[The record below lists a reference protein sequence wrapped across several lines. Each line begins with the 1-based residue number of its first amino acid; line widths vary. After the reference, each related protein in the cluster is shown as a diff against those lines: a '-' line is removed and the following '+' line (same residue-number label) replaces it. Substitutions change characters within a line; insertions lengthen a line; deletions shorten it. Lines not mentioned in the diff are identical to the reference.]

1 MAERAKVFVVDRD
14 AFFGGDWPQ
23 GYHRLPEPDAF
34 LAKAMALGRF
44 VDREQA
50 EANPAWKQWI
60 PYCMLR
66 CGDWS
71 TAAVPSTAED
81 NRGVLLVQRTKK
93 GGETRLHES
102 WSIGLGGHIE
112 PIDVAPAS
120 KAALD
125 SQAALGSQA
134 APSSEAALGHAK
146 ELQPGVGPLGWSQQE
161 SGPTDAHAFFATAL
175 ARELSE
181 ELILPGQTPAPRLLG
196 LINDDSTEVG
206 KVHAGLAYCIDFPA
220 PLRLARETVGI
231 REISK
236 MRGGFTHLVEF
247 AELWQTPSQ
256 FESWSQCL
264 IQAEVVGAMGVR
276 SWNGANSAEN
286 ET

>member
-1 MAERAKVFVVDRD
+1 MAARQQVFVVDRD
-14 AFFGGDWPQ
+14 AFFDGEWPQ
-23 GYHRLPEPDAF
+23 GYFAIPDTNAF
-34 LAKAMALGRF
+34 LAQARTLGRF
-44 VDREQA
+44 VDREEA
-50 EANPAWKQWI
+50 EATPAWKQWI

-71 TAAVPSTAED
+71 QTGDE
-81 NRGVLLVQRTKK
+81 RGVLAVQRTKK

-112 PIDVAPAS
+112 PEDVAPT
-120 KAALD
+120 AAGG
-125 SQAALGSQA
+125 AN
-134 APSSEAALGHAK
+134 
-146 ELQPGVGPLGWSQQE
+146 ELQAGIAQLGWTGTE
-161 SGPTDAHAFFATAL
+161 SGPTEAHAFFAAAL

-181 ELILPGQTPAPRLLG
+181 ELILPGLGQTPAPRLLG

-206 KVHAGLAYCIDFPA
+206 KVHAGLAYCIDFPG
-220 PLRLARETVGI
+220 PLSALQKRVGI

-256 FESWSQCL
+256 FESWSQFL
-264 IQAEVVGAMGVR
+264 IQAEIVGAMGLR
-276 SWNGANSAEN
+276 SRNGTDSAEN
-286 ET
+286 EA

>member
-1 MAERAKVFVVDRD
+1 MTRAQVFVVDRD

-23 GYHRLPEPDAF
+23 GYHRLQNSDEF
-34 LAKAMALGRF
+34 LAQALSLGRF
-44 VDREQA
+44 VDREEA

-71 TAAVPSTAED
+71 EGSQDPE
-81 NRGVLLVQRTKK
+81 RGVLAVQRTKK

-112 PIDVAPAS
+112 PEDVVAAS
-120 KAALD
+120 TAGP
-125 SQAALGSQA
+125 QASDVT
-134 APSSEAALGHAK
+134 EAR
-146 ELQPGVGPLGWSQQE
+146 
-161 SGPTDAHAFFATAL
+161 TFFATAL
-175 ARELSE
+175 GRELSE
-181 ELILPGQTPAPRLLG
+181 ELLLPAADLIPAPRLLG

-220 PLRLARETVGI
+220 PLGLAREMVGI

-236 MRGGFTHLVEF
+236 LRGDFSHLAEF
-247 AELWQTPSQ
+247 AKLWQTRSQ
-256 FESWSQCL
+256 FESWSQFL
-264 IQAEVVGAMGVR
+264 IQAEITIAMGVR
-276 SWNGANSAEN
+276 PGNGVDSAEN
-286 ET
+286 EA

>member
-1 MAERAKVFVVDRD
+1 LAPRAQVFVVDRD
-14 AFFGGDWPQ
+14 AFFGGNWPQ
-23 GYHRLPEPDAF
+23 GYHRLTDSDAF
-34 LAKAMALGRF
+34 LAKAEALGRF
-44 VDREQA
+44 VDREAA

-71 TAAVPSTAED
+71 QSALGLEGGLGAVADPD
-81 NRGVLLVQRTKK
+81 RGILLVQRTKK

-112 PIDVAPAS
+112 PIDVAATGTIGTQESGATDAAS
-120 KAALD
+120 FFA
-125 SQAALGSQA
+125 AALG
-134 APSSEAALGHAK
+134 
-146 ELQPGVGPLGWSQQE
+146 
-161 SGPTDAHAFFATAL
+161 
-175 ARELSE
+175 RELAE
-181 ELILPGQTPAPRLLG
+181 ELVLPPVEQLPTPKLLG

-206 KVHAGLAYCIDFPA
+206 KVHAGLAYCLDFPV
-220 PLRLARETVGI
+220 PLRMARETVGI

-247 AELWQTPSQ
+247 AKLWQTRSQ
-256 FESWSQCL
+256 FESWSQFL

-276 SWNGANSAEN
+276 SLDGTDSAES
-286 ET
+286 

>member
-1 MAERAKVFVVDRD
+1 MAERAKVFVVDRN

-81 NRGVLLVQRTKK
+81 DRGVLLVQRTKK

-120 KAALD
+120 KAAP
-125 SQAALGSQA
+125 A
-134 APSSEAALGHAK
+134 SSEAALGHAK

-161 SGPTDAHAFFATAL
+161 SGPTDAHAFFAAAL

-220 PLRLARETVGI
+220 PLRLARETAGI

-256 FESWSQCL
+256 FESWSQFL